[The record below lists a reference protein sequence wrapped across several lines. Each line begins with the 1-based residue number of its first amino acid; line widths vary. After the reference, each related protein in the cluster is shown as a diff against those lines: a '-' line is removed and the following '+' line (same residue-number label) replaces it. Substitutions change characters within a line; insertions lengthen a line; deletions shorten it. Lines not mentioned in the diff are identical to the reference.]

1 MHYKVANGK
10 EKLMATTT
18 SPGMT
23 EEEPSATTT
32 SEVNHSNDE
41 DFAVP
46 IPIQTFLWRQ
56 TCPFIRPRLGRLH
69 EATCVFCQSP
79 GVHHEIREATK
90 SLEKV
95 LVQNIQFG
103 LSPSLSQAL
112 KSIPRWRVIQTAFP
126 HVMHCTAQ
134 LLMNRKQ
141 SGIQGG
147 LGAAETKLLYTL
159 HWILLDSA
167 EECADA
173 DFEKGLRPQ
182 NSFHYL
188 FPITAITLFVYLF
201 APLCSQLRVTDF
213 NNFRLENGFRVWP
226 SMWGHKVPDKVVCFN
241 CPVKPTNPLSP
252 FFIRK
257 QKKDP
262 FENVFG
268 DNTSKTG
275 GGGKMSTPPPTPE
288 HAKTEFSTNL
298 VLEEELEKLASPSG
312 QTALSSSGG
321 TVPFPETIP
330 EESSSNDEEHVMIF
344 RLGSI
349 PESDGLRE
357 GSVFKMSVPMRR
369 QPSCESSKT
378 CPSPSS
384 DKAKDRKG
392 SNESAGRPR
401 MDSSPRP
408 SIGKSDGTPQA
419 YSSTPGGGGGGKDS
433 TLLWKNLRLASFM
446 DVAVLRCLFVPQWEE
461 EGVYWGCMYLFK
473 RFEEI
478 AAHKAAC
485 AEEEV
490 ATRQRS
496 NSLPTP
502 KCQKSYLAELA
513 LAVTTTRLENEKT
526 ASAKP
531 KLKPEGSIR
540 GKRGSHGQT
549 SPFFSYSAC
558 SSPVAQRRSNDS
570 RRGSERGSKK
580 KISMLDLKSFVE
592 SKILSKSEKN
602 LEKMEDLD
610 NEMDPFVRPKSA
622 MGHRD
627 EDESNVKD
635 NLDDKYFGEQSNLF
649 KGKSMPS
656 LSSLHSIELAAPT
669 GYCGMTRLQPYPL
682 KTDKIPVPNPII
694 TVTEHTPAPT
704 PSPDRMY
711 RRRASSLES
720 QLNSFIHQ
728 FALGSRRGSG
738 RHLIRS
744 HSDTNI
750 QYTVCES
757 TEAPGTA
764 QYIRSDGTINV
775 KVVFQAVHLICAR
788 ETIHRSVRVCQVVL
802 NLIDHLYLDI
812 EKDKEIMSVLE
823 TVTRV
828 ISAMG
833 CAQGCADSQRCTQS
847 DAVRSQAQNLLLRL
861 CQKFNVLFSKF
872 FQNFVIQQNLTT
884 VMEFFHALCGFCM
897 DSTSLLS
904 PMAMPNPKIRDFY
917 TGYNNGMENNQQ
929 KVECQ
934 IFKFIFKRL
943 VTRMA
948 SVHHLRATENMAL
961 YCDIRQFINYV
972 YENDG
977 NTFRRVALS
986 ALLDSVDRPNKKNAR
1001 QSQTTRVVR
1010 RMTNTEDSP
1019 GYYIMDETTGPQ
1031 SSSSNKKG
1039 FFKKKSSSSTCASM
1053 GDTDN
1058 TGESPSGTLSRKHAT
1073 LTPKSSEIDL
1083 VAKRGAPSKKESR
1096 LVSWLMRGST
1106 QERSLDLDGE
1116 DSNVSSGTGASEPKR
1131 TMRQATIVQKAKRR
1145 VEERLRRMKI
1155 KRDSTNE
1162 DSLAGG
1168 SRKGSLENV
1177 TSENVIGETSE
1188 FVVLKE
1194 RRLVSKDVV
1203 KAGIRRFGFLL
1214 EITHPGSLPD
1224 AGLMAALLDL
1234 PKTVVVA
1241 RSCMLLE
1248 CSYLVHACNRG
1259 HWPLWMKFPIF
1270 RPSCAGLPAK
1280 PVASKSKSYALQRM
1294 SGKMFHQWGEAINA
1308 RLEEYNKK
1316 NRQKLMEL
1324 DLSDEAKQKEL
1335 AQNDEEE
1342 DFLDDASIM
1351 DGAECPLALQ
1361 VLSCML
1367 LYEITAF
1374 IRETYQTLPKAS
1386 VVHKPPPPP
1395 VKKEE
1400 EVAPKPVVVSG
1411 NANRRWSY
1419 VRKKLLGLGQAQTQ
1433 GSHSL
1438 QSISD
1443 QPPPPAGS
1451 GERKISF
1458 VLNDEPSTESGEKS
1472 HGAHPELPEPSQK
1485 AMSASDARK
1494 VRPLLLRRGA
1504 PSTTTAT
1511 GGSSFRRRS
1520 IKLNKKAKDGDSD
1533 SMKRSDSMT
1542 SARRKVSSV
1551 SDETSEHSG
1560 DESPGVMSNE
1570 DAQAGGGT
1578 AVTQDEECLSM
1589 PWISTII
1596 EFLSSLNFRCTHQG
1610 FCHPHCP
1617 RRLMRGVSRLLKAV
1631 RKVYGEEFGFP
1642 NANSWGLNHQDE
1654 GKDGAKEKVD
1664 DPSILKYVKQQVQGG
1679 FHSLFSIL
1687 IKAGSMLN
1695 EEQFLSILPIT
1706 WELILE
1712 PEVQVSTCASAL
1724 FILAGVKVP
1733 EQVRLLLEG
1742 DFEHA
1747 NPNTRI
1753 SALLKFHM
1761 LWKCRHH
1768 VWPRMEEN
1776 STFKAPPPG
1785 IEFTLPSPRI
1795 GVESIAVVDPPW
1807 MPEIRA
1813 KVEEVTL
1820 TDQQV
1825 SRRYLVTATKTRKTQ
1840 QAELVRLALKTE
1852 EDKKRTERE
1861 QFLITTVAITK
1872 EASYEPSLHHVVGE
1886 DEEEE
1891 GQVLGQGEKATLG
1904 ATSSIPPNLSSGA
1917 TAAGTDGVTLPASSS
1932 SKASHLKSPTM
1943 FPSSLGSAA
1952 IHIAQLLDDP
1962 AVTLDGNAV
1971 YEVAYATLWDCLVED
1986 SSLFL
1991 RFVFE
1996 KLTRGRHELMFKVL
2010 RHIILFVPR
2019 LPQQAAFALYNHI
2032 IGFIMYHTRSPQD
2045 ASPEMIG
2052 SALSVLW
2059 MVVHSVQGIMFKDL
2073 KQILRKEQCDAFI
2086 LLTANI
2092 PAAKKIVVHGP
2103 MGPEAG
2109 GIPTQFPIQEDT
2121 QFVQILRES
2130 YDFFSIDEEHH
2141 KEYFLVDFK
2150 THQIHN
2156 PNSYVRDFYFFSRA
2170 QHPQLSLVHM
2180 APDHAYNALQRQSF
2194 ILKFLEIG
2202 KVTLT
2207 WAILKNVDQVMQR
2220 VVFLH
2225 EELMKLPAF
2234 PRKALESDMDIWKG
2248 GMMGRELLGL
2258 DVLHKFMWAK
2268 LITRMFEAMSGNFA
2282 YSGDIHLF
2290 INVLSGSLMVHSEDH
2305 SIIRY
2310 IISAMINGVQQFKN
2324 IFSTNGY
2331 LLVMPPLLLL
2341 YSTHQSN
2348 ALVTGAVEFACKEF
2362 YLLHRKPFVLQMFGA
2377 LAALL
2382 DTDDTAQFGDPTRVP
2397 SKCLFRLLLSL
2408 ETPTP
2413 DPLHITELIHG
2424 PQPLRPL
2431 DFCYHDDSDEITV
2444 LDCISMCV
2452 CVVAYAADSLR
2463 GQQMLTILE
2472 AVVPP
2477 YLTHI
2482 QTNKTEGKTERD
2494 IINHIAVA
2502 MKTLVN
2508 NCEPLAK
2515 NYSGPQMAS
2524 PTDLR
2529 GSSQRNY
2536 TSKGG
2541 QNLLTPGYEFGDDDS
2556 HSKYMS
2562 DHSRTKNVYD
2572 RDMQDSEVIRDEFR
2586 RPRDTLLCLV
2596 SDFYSKC
2603 STRLPELAKK
2613 GGNEAKPVELL
2624 DIKSHVRLS
2633 EVCMS
2638 LLKVSPYDPA
2648 TMGCRGLQK
2657 YMVEVFP
2664 YGEWTHES
2672 SRAALSAFLRRL
2684 DKTFIKICK
2693 KTSIRRHTDWEAAAG
2708 LLKGIYQML
2717 WRHPYIVHNQHLKSL
2732 ISTCQCL
2739 LMGEGQASELQISS
2753 AGAALLGKLPPAHF
2767 CSTVVRLLALQVRAL
2782 GEPYSLEQSC
2792 GFQFAVSGIVEKSET
2807 LLMHLLLPMCIRV
2820 GTGRKDV
2827 PRMRKSDIIFILN
2840 VILNCISPGS
2850 PRIKSTTEANTSIIG
2865 IGGGGGSGATRS
2877 GSVTERKVR
2886 MSTFQIGFLGLKILC
2901 VCFDTELGTEW
2912 ARTVRIIHELGNKG
2926 EGGGPLWEF
2935 LEFVITVRTSIYP
2948 MFRPFIAQKLA
2959 KPPANDQDRHFQFT
2973 IREKLREV
2981 TLGKCKGVLLQ
2992 DLAHQMKQLKEDL
3005 ENRKEETVIS
3015 KKNLNPEA
3023 NEQGRR
3029 ARPSL
3034 SELFPGLA
3042 ARFGGGGDDS
3052 SKGSSGNIH
3061 KSSINRESSV
3071 RVKPTSQGRMVD
3083 RYMRRVSI
3091 AGTSD
3096 APFTI
3101 PENSI
3106 LKAKERSEETFELHT
3121 EGPSEGTGTTEE
3133 EPKSHRLQRQKFQSR
3148 KTFRFRKSRKGAR
3161 EFSSVDMEEESVHPE
3176 SPSPVS
3182 SPREELLKKDDKGDT
3197 EDDKSSPE
3205 SCSKPQSSL
3214 RLRTKRKTSTSQNGG
3229 DCESQTSQ
3237 FSRTSSSVGYRES
3250 FAGSAERY
3258 SLQMLENL
3266 DITPT
3271 EEKQSPPSHKESKS
3285 RQGRKKEDD
3294 EDTLI

>member
-1 MHYKVANGK
+1 
-10 EKLMATTT
+10 
-18 SPGMT
+18 
-23 EEEPSATTT
+23 
-32 SEVNHSNDE
+32 
-41 DFAVP
+41 
-46 IPIQTFLWRQ
+46 
-56 TCPFIRPRLGRLH
+56 
-69 EATCVFCQSP
+69 
-79 GVHHEIREATK
+79 
-90 SLEKV
+90 
-95 LVQNIQFG
+95 
-103 LSPSLSQAL
+103 
-112 KSIPRWRVIQTAFP
+112 
-126 HVMHCTAQ
+126 
-134 LLMNRKQ
+134 
-141 SGIQGG
+141 
-147 LGAAETKLLYTL
+147 
-159 HWILLDSA
+159 
-167 EECADA
+167 
-173 DFEKGLRPQ
+173 
-182 NSFHYL
+182 
-188 FPITAITLFVYLF
+188 
-201 APLCSQLRVTDF
+201 
-213 NNFRLENGFRVWP
+213 
-226 SMWGHKVPDKVVCFN
+226 
-241 CPVKPTNPLSP
+241 
-252 FFIRK
+252 
-257 QKKDP
+257 
-262 FENVFG
+262 
-268 DNTSKTG
+268 
-275 GGGKMSTPPPTPE
+275 
-288 HAKTEFSTNL
+288 
-298 VLEEELEKLASPSG
+298 
-312 QTALSSSGG
+312 
-321 TVPFPETIP
+321 
-330 EESSSNDEEHVMIF
+330 
-344 RLGSI
+344 
-349 PESDGLRE
+349 
-357 GSVFKMSVPMRR
+357 
-369 QPSCESSKT
+369 
-378 CPSPSS
+378 
-384 DKAKDRKG
+384 
-392 SNESAGRPR
+392 
-401 MDSSPRP
+401 
-408 SIGKSDGTPQA
+408 
-419 YSSTPGGGGGGKDS
+419 
-433 TLLWKNLRLASFM
+433 
-446 DVAVLRCLFVPQWEE
+446 
-461 EGVYWGCMYLFK
+461 
-473 RFEEI
+473 
-478 AAHKAAC
+478 
-485 AEEEV
+485 
-490 ATRQRS
+490 
-496 NSLPTP
+496 
-502 KCQKSYLAELA
+502 
-513 LAVTTTRLENEKT
+513 
-526 ASAKP
+526 
-531 KLKPEGSIR
+531 
-540 GKRGSHGQT
+540 
-549 SPFFSYSAC
+549 
-558 SSPVAQRRSNDS
+558 
-570 RRGSERGSKK
+570 
-580 KISMLDLKSFVE
+580 
-592 SKILSKSEKN
+592 
-602 LEKMEDLD
+602 
-610 NEMDPFVRPKSA
+610 
-622 MGHRD
+622 
-627 EDESNVKD
+627 
-635 NLDDKYFGEQSNLF
+635 
-649 KGKSMPS
+649 
-656 LSSLHSIELAAPT
+656 
-669 GYCGMTRLQPYPL
+669 
-682 KTDKIPVPNPII
+682 
-694 TVTEHTPAPT
+694 
-704 PSPDRMY
+704 
-711 RRRASSLES
+711 
-720 QLNSFIHQ
+720 
-728 FALGSRRGSG
+728 
-738 RHLIRS
+738 
-744 HSDTNI
+744 
-750 QYTVCES
+750 
-757 TEAPGTA
+757 
-764 QYIRSDGTINV
+764 
-775 KVVFQAVHLICAR
+775 
-788 ETIHRSVRVCQVVL
+788 
-802 NLIDHLYLDI
+802 
-812 EKDKEIMSVLE
+812 
-823 TVTRV
+823 
-828 ISAMG
+828 
-833 CAQGCADSQRCTQS
+833 
-847 DAVRSQAQNLLLRL
+847 
-861 CQKFNVLFSKF
+861 
-872 FQNFVIQQNLTT
+872 
-884 VMEFFHALCGFCM
+884 
-897 DSTSLLS
+897 
-904 PMAMPNPKIRDFY
+904 
-917 TGYNNGMENNQQ
+917 
-929 KVECQ
+929 
-934 IFKFIFKRL
+934 
-943 VTRMA
+943 
-948 SVHHLRATENMAL
+948 
-961 YCDIRQFINYV
+961 
-972 YENDG
+972 
-977 NTFRRVALS
+977 
-986 ALLDSVDRPNKKNAR
+986 
-1001 QSQTTRVVR
+1001 
-1010 RMTNTEDSP
+1010 MTNTEDSP

-1872 EASYEPSLHHVVGE
+1872 EASYEPSLHHV
-1886 DEEEE
+1886 
-1891 GQVLGQGEKATLG
+1891 GEKATLG

-1971 YEVAYATLWDCLVED
+1971 YE
-1986 SSLFL
+1986 
-1991 RFVFE
+1991 
-1996 KLTRGRHELMFKVL
+1996 VL

-2248 GMMGRELLGL
+2248 GMMGRVTLIIPLINL
-2258 DVLHKFMWAK
+2258 SSLYNSLSLVLHKFMWAK

-2290 INVLSGSLMVHSEDH
+2290 INVLSGKLLNFC
-2305 SIIRY
+2305 Y
-2310 IISAMINGVQQFKN
+2310 INGVQQFKN

-2477 YLTHI
+2477 
-2482 QTNKTEGKTERD
+2482 
-2494 IINHIAVA
+2494 
-2502 MKTLVN
+2502 
-2508 NCEPLAK
+2508 
-2515 NYSGPQMAS
+2515 

-2782 GEPYSLEQSC
+2782 G
-2792 GFQFAVSGIVEKSET
+2792 
-2807 LLMHLLLPMCIRV
+2807 RV

-2865 IGGGGGSGATRS
+2865 IGGGG
-2877 GSVTERKVR
+2877 
-2886 MSTFQIGFLGLKILC
+2886 GLKILC

-3106 LKAKERSEETFELHT
+3106 LKAKGL
-3121 EGPSEGTGTTEE
+3121 
-3133 EPKSHRLQRQKFQSR
+3133 
-3148 KTFRFRKSRKGAR
+3148 
-3161 EFSSVDMEEESVHPE
+3161 
-3176 SPSPVS
+3176 
-3182 SPREELLKKDDKGDT
+3182 
-3197 EDDKSSPE
+3197 
-3205 SCSKPQSSL
+3205 
-3214 RLRTKRKTSTSQNGG
+3214 
-3229 DCESQTSQ
+3229 
-3237 FSRTSSSVGYRES
+3237 
-3250 FAGSAERY
+3250 
-3258 SLQMLENL
+3258 
-3266 DITPT
+3266 
-3271 EEKQSPPSHKESKS
+3271 
-3285 RQGRKKEDD
+3285 
-3294 EDTLI
+3294 